1 MSNFTYPVLCG
12 GTFFTLVL
20 EARNQRTSRRSQ
32 YAGELDGL
40 SQPETLAGLGSV
52 VYPEYT
58 APKNKDTF
66 STNASDY
73 KSCENN
79 GTNLSFLFDH
89 EVAAFD
95 NRVKTQYLEALKA
108 MDDFI
113 KRFLEIGTS
122 TAREVWLVRAFLDLI
137 NADQSI
143 ADNQE
148 FYIAENGQGI
158 TKAALRGMSDF
169 CLQTFLLG
177 VWHFVIVNRQ
187 DNKVGKATY
196 DTWCPSRGR
205 AERKYT
211 GPMGDGITRPI
222 NVTLLEML
230 TSEIEQETAAAV
242 EDEPSAEYGE
252 AFVKDATEDASS
264 KTTNQTVNNP
274 SVFNQYGS
282 NSIQI
287 GSIGTI
293 TINNSGG
300 GKSEQ

>member
-1 MSNFTYPVLCG
+1 MSNFAYPVLCG
-12 GTFFTLVL
+12 GTFFTLIL

-40 SQPETLAGLGSV
+40 SQPETLAGLGRV

-95 NRVKTQYLEALKA
+95 NRVKKQYLEALKI

-122 TAREVWLVRAFLDLI
+122 TAREVWLVKALLDLI
-137 NADQSI
+137 NADKSI
-143 ADNQE
+143 DDNQE

-169 CLQTFLLG
+169 CLHTFLLG
-177 VWHFVIVNRQ
+177 VWHFVIVNRP
-187 DNKVGKATY
+187 DNKAGKATY
-196 DTWCPSRGR
+196 NTWCPSRGR

-211 GPMGDGITRPI
+211 GSMGDSVTKSI

-230 TSEIEQETAAAV
+230 EDEAEQETASTV
-242 EDEPSAEYGE
+242 EDEPSEEYSGPF
-252 AFVKDATEDASS
+252 ANGATEDTSS

-274 SVFNQYGS
+274 FVFNQYGS

-300 GKSEQ
+300 GKSE

>member
-1 MSNFTYPVLCG
+1 MSNFAYPVLCG
-12 GTFFTLVL
+12 GTFFTLIL

-32 YAGELDGL
+32 YAGALDGL
-40 SQPETLAGLGSV
+40 SQPETLAGLGRV
-52 VYPEYT
+52 VYPEYA

-95 NRVKTQYLEALKA
+95 NRVKTQYVAALRT
-108 MDDFI
+108 MDDFVS
-113 KRFLEIGTS
+113 RFLEVGTS
-122 TAREVWLVRAFLDLI
+122 TAREVWLVKAVLDLI

-143 ADNQE
+143 DDDQE
-148 FYIAENGQGI
+148 FYIGENGQRI

-177 VWHFVIVNRQ
+177 VWHFVIVNKS
-187 DNKVGKATY
+187 DNKIGKATY

-211 GPMGDGITRPI
+211 GTMGDSITRTI
-222 NVTLLEML
+222 NVTLLEMVDDE
-230 TSEIEQETAAAV
+230 TEQETVDAV
-242 EDEPSAEYGE
+242 EDEPAAGFGE
-252 AFVKDATEDASS
+252 SFVNDASEDESS
-264 KTTNQTVNNP
+264 KSTNQTVNNP
-274 SVFNQYGS
+274 VVFNQYGS

-300 GKSEQ
+300 GKSE

>member
-1 MSNFTYPVLCG
+1 VSNIAYPVLCG
-12 GTFFTLVL
+12 GTFFTLIL
-20 EARNQRTSRRSQ
+20 ETRNQRTSRRSQ

-40 SQPETLAGLGSV
+40 SQPETLAGLGRV
-52 VYPEYT
+52 VYPEYSE
-58 APKNKDTF
+58 PKNKDTF

-79 GTNLSFLFDH
+79 GTNLSFLFDQ
-89 EVAAFD
+89 EVGAFD
-95 NRVKTQYLEALKA
+95 NRVKTQYVAALRT
-108 MDDFI
+108 MDDFVR
-113 KRFLEIGTS
+113 RFLEVGTS
-122 TAREVWLVRAFLDLI
+122 TAKEVWLVKAFLDLI

-143 ADNQE
+143 DDNQE

-177 VWHFVIVNRQ
+177 VWHFVIVNRP
-187 DNKVGKATY
+187 DNKSGKATY

-211 GPMGDGITRPI
+211 GSMGDSVTRSI
-222 NVTLLEML
+222 NVTLLEMVDDE
-230 TSEIEQETAAAV
+230 TKQETASTV
-242 EDEPSAEYGE
+242 EDEPFAEYGE
-252 AFVKDATEDASS
+252 PFANGATEDASS
-264 KTTNQTVNNP
+264 KATNQTVNNP
-274 SVFNQYGS
+274 FVFNQYGS

-300 GKSEQ
+300 GKSE